1 MHIRTY
7 LLCLILT
14 AAQAASLTHADEV
27 TLRYK
32 GLTLNADLTLAPG
45 KTVSDEVILITHGS
59 LAHRDMETIASFR
72 TLLNERGYNTLAINL
87 GLGLDNRHGMYE
99 CKTTHRHKNDDAVNE
114 IGVWMD
120 WLKGQ
125 GAKVVTLL
133 GHSRGGAQTALY
145 AAERDSP
152 LLKAVVLLAPAIQDN
167 NSAAAYQRRFKTAL
181 APSLNKA
188 RKLIQQGKGDT
199 VLSHTSLI
207 NCADTQVTAE
217 AFASYYGGDPR
228 LDTLH
233 LLPKINKPTLVLVAE
248 KDEIVVGLEKKV
260 APLVKRTRIQMK
272 VISGADH
279 FFRDLNADEAV
290 DAMDAFLKRIGP
302 KKTD

>member
-1 MHIRTY
+1 MQIPTY
-7 LLCLILT
+7 LFCLIL
-14 AAQAASLTHADEV
+14 AVSHAVSLAHADEV
-27 TLRYK
+27 TLPYK
-32 GLTLNADLTLAPG
+32 GLTLNADLTLAPN
-45 KTVSDEVILITHGS
+45 KTAADGVILLTHGS
-59 LAHRDMETIASFR
+59 LAHRDMETIATLR
-72 TLLNERGYNTLAINL
+72 KLLNERGYNTLAINL
-87 GLGLDNRHGMYE
+87 SLGLDNRHGMYE

-114 IGVWMD
+114 IGVWVD
-120 WLKGQ
+120 WLKGR
-125 GAKVVTLL
+125 GAKAVTLL

-152 LLKAVVLLAPAIQDN
+152 LLKAVVLLAPATEDN

-181 APSLNKA
+181 APTLNKA
-188 RKLIQQGKGDT
+188 RKLIQQGKGDA
-199 VLSHTSLI
+199 VLTQTSLI
-207 NCADTQVTAE
+207 NCPDTEVTAE
-217 AFASYYGGDPR
+217 AFVSYYGGDPR

-260 APLVKRTRIQMK
+260 APLAKGTQVHMV

-290 DAMDAFLKRIGP
+290 DAVDAFLTRISP
-302 KKTD
+302 

>member
-1 MHIRTY
+1 MQIPTY
-7 LLCLILT
+7 LFCLIL
-14 AAQAASLTHADEV
+14 AVSHAVSLAHADEV
-27 TLRYK
+27 TLPYK
-32 GLTLNADLTLAPG
+32 GLTLNADLTLAPN
-45 KTVSDEVILITHGS
+45 KTAADGVILLTHGS
-59 LAHRDMETIASFR
+59 LAHRDMETIATLR
-72 TLLNERGYNTLAINL
+72 KLLNERGYNTLAINL
-87 GLGLDNRHGMYE
+87 SLGLDNRHGMYE

-114 IGVWMD
+114 IGVWVD
-120 WLKGQ
+120 WLKGR
-125 GAKVVTLL
+125 GAKAVTLL

-152 LLKAVVLLAPAIQDN
+152 LLKAVVLLAPATEDN

-181 APSLNKA
+181 APTLNKA
-188 RKLIQQGKGDT
+188 RKLIQQGKGDA
-199 VLSHTSLI
+199 VLTQTSLI
-207 NCADTQVTAE
+207 NCPDTEVTAE
-217 AFASYYGGDPR
+217 AFVSYYGGDPR

-260 APLVKRTRIQMK
+260 APLANGTQVQMV

-290 DAMDAFLKRIGP
+290 DAVDAFLTRISH
-302 KKTD
+302 